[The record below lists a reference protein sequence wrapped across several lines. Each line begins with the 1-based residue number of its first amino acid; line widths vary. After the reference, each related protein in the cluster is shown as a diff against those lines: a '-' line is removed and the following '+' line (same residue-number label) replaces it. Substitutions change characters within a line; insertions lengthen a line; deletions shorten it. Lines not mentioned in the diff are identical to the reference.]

1 MEISKNYKVLEKIGE
16 GYFSKVYLCENLIN
30 KNKYA
35 IKFCLKNEYIK
46 YTYDEIRFLK
56 EIQHP
61 NIVQMKEYFED
72 DNYIYIVL
80 EYIKNTQLDNNYNEY
95 IITQIINALEYI
107 HSHGYIHGDLN
118 INNILIDENN
128 QIKIIDFGLSR
139 LENEKESK
147 ILGDIQFCSPE
158 SIKYREITKKSDLWS
173 LGIILYKFYSGK
185 YPFEG
190 SSIKTLSPRIL
201 NKEIDFNIFK
211 DAKQKKQVKSLLNKN
226 PTKRMILY

>member
-1 MEISKNYKVLEKIGE
+1 MQNYKILEKIGE
-16 GYFSKVYLCENLIN
+16 GYFSKVFLCENLID
-30 KNKYA
+30 KIKYA
-35 IKFCLKNEYIK
+35 IKFCPKNEYIK

-56 EIQHP
+56 KVQHP
-61 NIVQMKEYFED
+61 NIIRMKEYFED
-72 DNYIYIVL
+72 DKYIYIVL
-80 EYIKNTQLDNNYNEY
+80 EYIKNTRLDNYNEY
-95 IITQIINALEYI
+95 IIAEIINTLEYI

-128 QIKIIDFGLSR
+128 HIKIIDFGLSR

-190 SSIKTLSPRIL
+190 SNIKTLSPRIL
-201 NKEIDFNIFK
+201 NKEIDFSIFK
-211 DAKQKKQVKSLLNKN
+211 NSKQKKQLKSLLNKN
-226 PTKRMILY
+226 PIKRMIL